1 MSNYEP
7 VIGFEVHAELAT
19 KSKIF
24 CGCSTT
30 PGAAANT
37 HTCPVCLGL
46 PGALPVFNR
55 EAQEFAL
62 KVALACHCKISSPAV
77 FERKNYYYPD
87 LPKNYQISQKRAP
100 FGLDGYFD
108 IELPDGSSKR
118 ISIVD
123 IHLEEDA
130 GKLAHPDDKKSAA
143 FSLVDFNRASVPL
156 LEIVSGPDISSIAEA
171 EAYMSAMRQLLQF
184 LGVSEARMELGQIR
198 FEANV
203 SVRPVGSSEL
213 RKRVEMK
220 NLNSFRTV
228 VNASEYEIAR
238 QTEAYENGEEIV
250 QETRLWDDVRGITV
264 SMRSKE
270 DAHDYRYFPDPDLV
284 SMVFTE
290 EYLAS
295 VYDSLPELPAARR
308 VRFIEQFGLPEYDAR
323 LLTSEKPIADYFEDV
338 MKEISH
344 MPDFAVKATRNSAR
358 DFAAG
363 RAIGISPKVVSN
375 WIIGEL
381 LPLLKEN
388 SLQMEDN
395 PVTPKNF
402 AKLMLLLEGG
412 GINRGQARQVF
423 AEMFNTGGD
432 PAEIAKARGLEQMTD
447 TGELETIIDAI
458 IAANPD
464 PCARFTAG
472 EDKLLAFLVG
482 QIMRQS
488 KGKAN
493 AALVNELLGKKLRP

>member
-108 IELPDGSSKR
+108 IELPDGNSKR

-143 FSLVDFNRASVPL
+143 YSLVDFNRASVPL
-156 LEIVSGPDISSIAEA
+156 LEIVSGPDIGSIAEA

-284 SMVFTE
+284 SMVFTD

-295 VYDSLPELPAARR
+295 VYASLPELPAARR
-308 VRFIEQFGLPEYDAR
+308 TRFIEQFGLPEYDAR
-323 LLTSEKPIADYFEDV
+323 LLTADKPVADFVDAVIAL
-338 MKEISH
+338 
-344 MPDFAVKATRNSAR
+344 
-358 DFAAG
+358 
-363 RAIGISPKVVSN
+363 GISPKLVSN
-375 WIIGEL
+375 WTMGEL
-381 LPLLKEN
+381 LRSLNEKSLPPEENPISPEMMAELLH
-388 SLQMEDN
+388 
-395 PVTPKNF
+395 
-402 AKLMLLLEGG
+402 LLDSGK
-412 GINRGQARQVF
+412 INAGQAKQVF

-447 TGELETIIDAI
+447 TGELEAIIDAI

-464 PCARFTAG
+464 PCARFAAG
-472 EDKLLAFLVG
+472 EDKPLAFLVG